1 MEDHR
6 GDKIYPLDIYE
17 RVANRQKLIGADKST
32 FIISLFLMVN
42 FFLFMI
48 LHRVLVIVMGL
59 SMFVL
64 ILVQLAIFV
73 FFGILIFRYV
83 IFDEEAKM
91 REYSDKNS
99 DSFARFMHLRKDS
112 THEIQVSRNAYVH
125 AFEYDNGQAT
135 CTIRFKFGSNENFKA
150 NETKQCLQEVFKV
163 LTDNNFTFRTVSD
176 AENFKKSRE
185 FDNYIAN
192 VNATKY
198 KDLKPHILAMS
209 DEILRVSL
217 QECNVDQ
224 LYLSFQ
230 TASSYQLEDLEAVI
244 KHLLK
249 IFRGH
254 VTCFRQITFLD
265 LNQTIDF
272 YREFYGVEAIDL
284 AMMKAIEL
292 SEGIDSNF
300 SEIVKVISLKSEDNK
315 IFKTDINTD
324 SILVT
329 GERKITKMYEEVQ
342 NDDSAE

>member
-1 MEDHR
+1 MEKR
-6 GDKIYPLDIYE
+6 GDKIYPLDVYE
-17 RVANRQKLIGADKST
+17 RVANKQKLVGADKNT

-42 FFLFMI
+42 FFLFII
-48 LHRVLVIVMGL
+48 LHRVLVVTMGL
-59 SMFVL
+59 PMFVCILAQL
-64 ILVQLAIFV
+64 IIFI
-73 FFGILIFRYV
+73 FFGIIIFRYV

-125 AFEYDNGQAT
+125 AFEYDNGQAM

-150 NETKQCLQEVFKV
+150 LETKQCLQEVFKV
-163 LTDNNFTFRTVSD
+163 LTDNNFVFRTVSD
-176 AENFKKSRE
+176 AENFKRSKE

-192 VNATKY
+192 VNHTKY
-198 KDLKPHILAMS
+198 STLKPHILAMS

-230 TASSYQLEDLEAVI
+230 TASSYQLDDLEAVI

-249 IFRGH
+249 IFRSH

-265 LNQTIDF
+265 LNQTMEFYRDF
-272 YREFYGVEAIDL
+272 YNVEAIDL
-284 AMMKAIEL
+284 AMMRAIEL

-300 SEIVKVISLKSEDNK
+300 SEIVKVISLKADDGKSYKSDV
-315 IFKTDINTD
+315 D
-324 SILVT
+324 SDSFLVT
-329 GERKITKMYEEVQ
+329 GEREIIKTYEDNTE
-342 NDDSAE
+342 EY